1 MLNKRISLTG
11 NVGKIESKYTDN
23 GTLLCEFSLAV
34 TVGSGDKKSTEW
46 YKCTAWKK
54 TGEIIGEYVDVGSK
68 IQVEGDFKLH
78 LWSAKDGGEA
88 RGEIQVTVRDF
99 QLLGSKK
106 EKKATPYD
114 AEEE

>member
-11 NVGKIESKYTDN
+11 NVGKIESKYTD
-23 GTLLCEFSLAV
+23 GGILLCEFSLAV
-34 TVGSGDKKSTEW
+34 TVGSGEKKETEW

-54 TGEIIGEYVDVGSK
+54 QAEIIGEYVGVGSK

-78 LWSAKDGGEA
+78 LWSAKESGEP
-88 RGEIQVTVRDF
+88 RGEIQINVRDF

-106 EKKATPYD
+106 DKKETPYD
-114 AEEE
+114 EE